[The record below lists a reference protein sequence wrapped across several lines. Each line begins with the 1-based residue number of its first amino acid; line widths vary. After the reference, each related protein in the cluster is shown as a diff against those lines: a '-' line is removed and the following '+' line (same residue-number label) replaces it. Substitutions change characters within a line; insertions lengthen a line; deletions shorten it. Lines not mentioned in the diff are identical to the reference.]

1 MGHVRSD
8 RAMKILFTI
17 IALLYVLNPYDLVP
31 DFLVGWG
38 WLDDLLAGLFV
49 WWLYKSL
56 QRRRGQR
63 PLGSRGDGS
72 RGGRNKA
79 SAGERNGARAQNT
92 GARPDD
98 PYTVLGIDRDAP
110 EADIKKAYRQ
120 LASQY
125 HPDKVSHLG
134 PEFRELAEQ
143 RFKEIQQAYEHIM
156 AARGR

>member
-1 MGHVRSD
+1 
-8 RAMKILFTI
+8 MKILFSI

-56 QRRRGQR
+56 QQSLQRRRGQR
-63 PLGSRGDGS
+63 PLGSQGDGS
-72 RGGRNKA
+72 MGGRNEGN
-79 SAGERNGARAQNT
+79 AGERNGARAQNP
-92 GARPDD
+92 GARPGD
-98 PYTVLGIDRDAP
+98 PYTVLGIDRDAS
-110 EADIKKAYRQ
+110 EADIKKAYRR
-120 LASQY
+120 LVSQY

-143 RFKEIQQAYEHIM
+143 RFKQIQQAYERIM